1 MNLPA
6 STVAAV
12 TTGRR
17 TTELRTLPVP
27 GVGVDDALLRVE
39 AAGVCGSDVVSYN
52 TEGLPERVMGH
63 ENVGTIVALGTAAAR
78 RWGMAEGDRVAV
90 EEYLPCGH
98 CRFCRTSEFRLCLG
112 SDPSHDAAALRYGTT
127 PLTTGSGL
135 WGGFSQ
141 YLLLHE
147 RSVLHRVPD
156 GVPSEQAAMALPLA
170 NGYEWAYREG
180 GTGPGKAVVVIGPGQ
195 QGLGCVLA
203 SHVAGASVVIAVG
216 LRGDTHRLELARR
229 MGATHTLCAEDVDL
243 VEEVRRIT
251 GGEMADVVIDTAAG
265 SSATVNQAIALT
277 RKRGTVV
284 MAVSSR
290 KPLDEVAF
298 GQISRK
304 YLTVRGVRGHSYEAV
319 ESALELMASKR
330 YAIGDMSSL
339 TVGLDRVHD
348 AILGTA
354 GELTTPVIHAT
365 VLPWGDRTGEF

>member
-1 MNLPA
+1 MKFPA

-27 GVGVDDALLRVE
+27 PVGDEDGLLRVD

-63 ENVGTIVALGTAAAR
+63 ENVGRVVAVGASAAR
-78 RWGMAEGDRVAV
+78 RWGVAEGDRVAV

-112 SDPSHDAAALRYGTT
+112 SDPSHDPDALRYGTT
-127 PLTTGSGL
+127 PLTRAPGL

-141 YLLLHE
+141 YLRLHE
-147 RSVLHRVPD
+147 RTVLHRVPD
-156 GVPSEQAAMALPLA
+156 GVPDEQAAMALPIA

-180 GTGPGKAVVVIGPGQ
+180 GAGPGKAVVVIGPGQ

-203 SHVAGASVVIAVG
+203 SRVAGASEIISIG
-216 LRGDTHRLELARR
+216 LRRDAHRLEVARAL
-229 MGATHTLCAEDVDL
+229 GATHTVCADDEDP
-243 VEEVRRIT
+243 VEAVARIT
-251 GGEMADVVIDTAAG
+251 GGDMADLVIDTAAG
-265 SSATVNQAIALT
+265 TSAVLNQAIALT

-284 MAVSSR
+284 AAVSSR
-290 KPLDEVAF
+290 TPLDEVSF
-298 GQISRK
+298 GLVSRK

-319 ESALELMASKR
+319 ESALQLMASKR
-330 YAIGDMSSL
+330 YAIGEMSSL
-339 TVGLDRVHD
+339 TVGLEGVHE

-354 GELTTPVIHAT
+354 GELDRSVIHAT
-365 VLPWGDRTGEF
+365 VLPWSDRTGAF